1 MGLVRLNVDSLPDGW
16 SAIVSEAAR
25 LPLDFVGSAVDGVMM
40 RCSVSQSGP
49 VVSYLF
55 IVDGVA
61 FKASTLDGLSMRD
74 GSMFTLPA
82 ARERLVEAM
91 GRSVMWR
98 AAGLMGAGE
107 RAALEAVALA
117 ASPDVVDV
125 KSFVSD
131 PRADEALA
139 SE

>member
-1 MGLVRLNVDSLPDGW
+1 M
-16 SAIVSEAAR
+16 
-25 LPLDFVGSAVDGVMM
+25 PLDYVGSVVDGVLM
-40 RCSVSQSGP
+40 RCSVSRLGP
-49 VVSYLF
+49 VVSYRF
-55 IVDGVA
+55 IVDGTA
-61 FKASTLDGLSMRD
+61 FKASTLDGLTMR
-74 GSMFTLPA
+74 GGERFTLPA

-98 AAGLMGAGE
+98 AAGLMRAGE

-117 ASPDVVDV
+117 ASPDVADV
-125 KSFVSD
+125 RSFVSD

>member
-1 MGLVRLNVDSLPDGW
+1 MSVDSLPDGW

-25 LPLDFVGSAVDGVMM
+25 LPLDYVGSAVDGVLM
-40 RCSVSQSGP
+40 RCSVSRLGTA
-49 VVSYLF
+49 VSYRF
-55 IVDGVA
+55 IVDGVV
-61 FKASTLDGLSMRD
+61 FKASTLDGLTMRG
-74 GSMFTLPA
+74 GSLFSLPD

-98 AAGLMGAGE
+98 AAGLMRTGE

-117 ASPDVVDV
+117 SSPNVVDV